1 MTPSQHPK
9 TDAFFELIKDE
20 PIDENELVI
29 RCSKLIRMCKDFERG
44 HNRYEKLRKLTP
56 YQFHHLW
63 WMHCMTDDIP
73 LDDLVDGLE

>member
-29 RCSKLIRMCKDFERG
+29 RLSKLIRMCKDFEIG
-44 HNRYEKLRKLTP
+44 HNRYEKIRKLSP
-56 YQFHHLW
+56 SQFETLW
-63 WMHCMTDDIP
+63 MRNLYRRIP
-73 LDDLVDGLE
+73 FDDLVDGLE

>member
-9 TDAFFELIKDE
+9 TDAFFELIKG
-20 PIDENELVI
+20 PAIDENELVI

-44 HNRYEKLRKLTP
+44 HNRYEKIRKLTP

-63 WMHCMTDDIP
+63 THSMTDDIQ

>member
-9 TDAFFELIKDE
+9 TDAFFELIKG
-20 PIDENELVI
+20 PAIDENELVI

-56 YQFHHLW
+56 MEFQALW
-63 WMHCMTDDIP
+63 RSSIHNKTP
-73 LDDLVDGLE
+73 FDDLVDELE